1 MKCQLKDVEEGE
13 GKNIAVELRGEPPV
27 EPELVQAC
35 RECDNKDEILFFVFV
50 FQFLIFCCGP
60 ARRATTRMRG
70 SVAVSIK
77 QRESSP
83 CRTEG
88 REVLAGQYLE
98 VIMVIVQMQNWASMV
113 ILIMHVIEMV
123 LAVYTLTM

>member
-1 MKCQLKDVEEGE
+1 
-13 GKNIAVELRGEPPV
+13 
-27 EPELVQAC
+27 
-35 RECDNKDEILFFVFV
+35 
-50 FQFLIFCCGP
+50 
-60 ARRATTRMRG
+60 MRG
-70 SVAVSIK
+70 SVAVSIR

-83 CRTEG
+83 CRTED

>member
-1 MKCQLKDVEEGE
+1 
-13 GKNIAVELRGEPPV
+13 
-27 EPELVQAC
+27 
-35 RECDNKDEILFFVFV
+35 
-50 FQFLIFCCGP
+50 
-60 ARRATTRMRG
+60 MRG

-98 VIMVIVQMQNWASMV
+98 VIVQMQDWASMV
-113 ILIMHVIEMV
+113 ILIMHI
-123 LAVYTLTM
+123 Y

>member
-1 MKCQLKDVEEGE
+1 
-13 GKNIAVELRGEPPV
+13 
-27 EPELVQAC
+27 
-35 RECDNKDEILFFVFV
+35 
-50 FQFLIFCCGP
+50 
-60 ARRATTRMRG
+60 MRG

-98 VIMVIVQMQNWASMV
+98 VIMMIVQMKPTHASFHDV
-113 ILIMHVIEMV
+113 IAPLANMHCIFKSLCGVCGCGDV
-123 LAVYTLTM
+123 WQK

>member
-1 MKCQLKDVEEGE
+1 
-13 GKNIAVELRGEPPV
+13 
-27 EPELVQAC
+27 
-35 RECDNKDEILFFVFV
+35 
-50 FQFLIFCCGP
+50 
-60 ARRATTRMRG
+60 MRG

-98 VIMVIVQMQNWASMV
+98 VIIVIVQMQDLLQWSF
-113 ILIMHVIEMV
+113 
-123 LAVYTLTM
+123 

>member
-1 MKCQLKDVEEGE
+1 
-13 GKNIAVELRGEPPV
+13 
-27 EPELVQAC
+27 
-35 RECDNKDEILFFVFV
+35 
-50 FQFLIFCCGP
+50 
-60 ARRATTRMRG
+60 MRG

-98 VIMVIVQMQNWASMV
+98 VVMVIVQMQNWASMV